1 MPWPGKKRPYSTPG
15 VLAFPLRTAQIL
27 PWHGFAFVNQCVQSV
42 CVLACAH
49 VCAPFCEL
57 HVGEEEEVSSEQWYS
72 GKDCSVLVDVC
83 VGGHCGVGGSLGLWL
98 LREIRNYL
106 VCFQFKCKFWK
117 REHLNMCRDTKNRGK
132 WIVRTATLRAP
143 VYYLLLAIAS
153 NILRARCGGI
163 ITSARE
169 WPQ

>member
-1 MPWPGKKRPYSTPG
+1 MWNISLQ
-15 VLAFPLRTAQIL
+15 VLRWQVTSYLKCTIFNAFLLFWTSVSSL
-27 PWHGFAFVNQCVQSV
+27 FVF
-42 CVLACAH
+42 LHACAH

-132 WIVRTATLRAP
+132 WIVRIATLRAP